1 MSKDT
6 NFKVIKP
13 NWVVPDNVHALQT
26 IKNLTI
32 DENLLNNDRIQI
44 EDNVGIRFLR
54 SKNKVLNQIHSNIS
68 VELPSKSLDADAS
81 YTFKKN
87 IICAVRTADC
97 MPILVTNDEGSFVS
111 AIHAGWRGLST
122 GVIEKTIKK
131 LSPIE
136 NLIVWIGP
144 HISQKHFEVGSEVKE
159 IFLNYDPTYEVA
171 FNQSSNS
178 KYFFSLKTVAEIK
191 LHKLGVKN
199 IYCMDN
205 FCTYANP
212 KIFYSYR
219 RGDLKERMTSLI
231 WIES

>member
-6 NFKVIKP
+6 NFKIIKP
-13 NWVVPDNVHALQT
+13 NWVVPDNIHALQT

-97 MPILVTNDEGSFVS
+97 MPILVTNEEGSLVS

-131 LSPIE
+131 LNPIE

-144 HISQKHFEVGSEVKE
+144 HISQKHFEVGPDVKE
-159 IFLNYDPTYEVA
+159 IFLNYDP
-171 FNQSSNS
+171 S
-178 KYFFSLKTVAEIK
+178 
-191 LHKLGVKN
+191 
-199 IYCMDN
+199 
-205 FCTYANP
+205 
-212 KIFYSYR
+212 
-219 RGDLKERMTSLI
+219 
-231 WIES
+231 